1 MSFRDGPLT
10 DLKVPLTWTA
20 AVAVIIATVIVVA
33 LLVGDRRETVQGQAY
48 GVTKNVVDTVSR
60 PASAAIA
67 APGHWTGGGL
77 NAIRDYIFAGR
88 ENRQLRQQIEEL
100 KGWRDQAIA
109 LQNLNDRYRSLLA
122 LKTDPPIPMVTAQLV
137 TDSRGPF
144 ANTRMANVGAEHGI
158 TVGNPVMAEHGLVGR
173 IVGVAHNASRVL
185 LLTDIVSRTP
195 VLVARTNARAILTG
209 DGGPNPKLAYMR
221 GVDPVKVG
229 DRVLTSGDG
238 GVFPRGLPVGI
249 AVQGLD
255 GTWRVKL
262 DSDNSPIDFVR
273 VFLFK
278 DFSQLAD
285 QKALATTD
293 MPPPTPAEANAVQ
306 EILKAAAS
314 APAATSSAKPAAGAV
329 SATPPAASS
338 AKPGATSPAKAT
350 AAKVV
355 GAPGAAVPGAAA
367 KPTGKTPSKA
377 KPAGAKPGAPKGP
390 AKAPGSPA
398 TPGDQAEPQ

>member
-60 PASAAIA
+60 PASAAMA

-77 NAIRDYIFAGR
+77 NAVRDYILAGR
-88 ENRQLRQQIEEL
+88 ENRQLRQQVEEL
-100 KGWRDQAIA
+100 KGWRDQAID
-109 LQNLNDRYRSLLA
+109 LQNLNERYRSLLA

-144 ANTRMANVGAEHGI
+144 ANTRMANVGAERGVA
-158 TVGNPVMAEHGLVGR
+158 VGNPVMAEHGLVGR

-262 DSDNSPIDFVR
+262 DSDNAPIDFAR
-273 VFLFK
+273 IFLFK

-285 QKALATTD
+285 QKALATTT
-293 MPPPTPAEANAVQ
+293 MPPPTPAEAAAVQ
-306 EILKAAAS
+306 DILKAAAA
-314 APAATSSAKPAAGAV
+314 APPPASGAKPSAGGV
-329 SATPPAASS
+329 SSTPPASGANA
-338 AKPGATSPAKAT
+338 AKPGGKAKTS
-350 AAKVV
+350 
-355 GAPGAAVPGAAA
+355 AA
-367 KPTGKTPSKA
+367 KPT
-377 KPAGAKPGAPKGP
+377 
-390 AKAPGSPA
+390 AKALAHASSAPPAPSDPG
-398 TPGDQAEPQ
+398 EPQ

>member
-1 MSFRDGPLT
+1 MSFRDGPLA
-10 DLKVPLTWTA
+10 DLKVPLVWTSV
-20 AVAVIIATVIVVA
+20 VAVVIGTVIVVA
-33 LLVGDRRETVQGQAY
+33 LLFGDRRETVQGQAM
-48 GVTKNVVDTVSR
+48 GVTKNVVDTVAQ

-77 NAIRDYIFAGR
+77 NAVRDYFLAGR
-88 ENRQLRQQIEEL
+88 ENHALRQQIEEL

-109 LQNLNDRYRSLLA
+109 LKNLNDRYRSLLD

-158 TVGNPVMAEHGLVGR
+158 NIGNPVMAEHGLVGR

-255 GTWRVKL
+255 GAWRVKL

-273 VFLFK
+273 IFLFK
-278 DFSQLAD
+278 DFTQLAD
-285 QKALATTD
+285 QKALAATA

-306 EILKAAAS
+306 EVLKAAAS
-314 APAATSSAKPAAGAV
+314 APAATSPVKPGGAATAAKAVAAVSGKPAPPSAAGG
-329 SATPPAASS
+329 TGPE
-338 AKPGATSPAKAT
+338 SPAKAAGKT
-350 AAKVV
+350 K
-355 GAPGAAVPGAAA
+355 PPAA
-367 KPTGKTPSKA
+367 KPTSA
-377 KPAGAKPGAPKGP
+377 KPSVVPPPAG
-390 AKAPGSPA
+390 
-398 TPGDQAEPQ
+398 GDGGRNGGDPQ